1 MSESTA
7 TVANGV
13 NAIGDVR
20 EPDPTHAASR
30 LVADTGMKLG
40 VFGLNVNSAGGV
52 SRSSRRHEIDWD
64 QNVRLV
70 LEAEKA
76 GFDAAI
82 PFSRWR
88 GFEGETNPWGKSFE
102 PYTWAAALAALTSTI
117 TVFST
122 SHCLTVSPV
131 MAAKQIA
138 TIDAISDGRVGL
150 NVVAGWFEKELR
162 MFGVEMLSHD
172 ERYAYSEEWLD
183 VVLRLWTQQDE
194 FDYKGQW
201 LSVDGGYQQPKPVQL
216 PRPPIMNA
224 AFSPRGHELAAR
236 YADVAF
242 VSAFDPAG
250 AARKVSEIR
259 TLAERFGRRL
269 QVWVAASVICADTH
283 DQAMQTMQRYGEVD
297 ADPVAVRNAINWT
310 MGGAQMSDT
319 QRQQLSGAVGATMA
333 GYPLIGTPDQIASQ
347 IADLQAAGVDGLAIT
362 WMNYEEGLPQ
372 FIGDVLPILHR
383 EGVRKSAPVGVA
395 L

>member
-7 TVANGV
+7 TMANRV
-13 NAIGDVR
+13 SASGDIRQPV
-20 EPDPTHAASR
+20 PMHAADR
-30 LVADTGMKLG
+30 LAADTGMKLG

-76 GFDAAI
+76 GFEAAI

-138 TIDAISDGRVGL
+138 TIDAISNGRVGL

-183 VVLRLWTQQDE
+183 IVLKLWTLEDD
-194 FDYKGQW
+194 FDYKGKW
-201 LSVDGGYQQPKPVQL
+201 LSVDGGYQQPKPVQR

-250 AARKVSEIR
+250 AAQKVSEIR
-259 TLAERFGRRL
+259 ALAERFGRRQ
-269 QVWVAASVICADTH
+269 QVWVAASVICADTEAE
-283 DQAMQTMQRYGEVD
+283 AMQTMQRYGDID
-297 ADPVAVRNAINWT
+297 ADTAAVRNAIDWT
-310 MGGAQMSDT
+310 MGGAQMNDT
-319 QRQQLSGAVGATMA
+319 QRQQLAAAVGATMA
-333 GYPLIGTPDQIASQ
+333 GYPLIGTPDQVACQ
-347 IADLQAAGVDGLAIT
+347 IANLQSAGVDGLAIT

-372 FIGDVLPILHR
+372 FISDVLPILHR
-383 EGVRKSAPVGVA
+383 EGVRKSDAFGVA
-395 L
+395 Q